1 MLSSAFSHGSSC
13 VAFCIEVSEGSLAI
27 LAVEGISQG
36 DFLFANG
43 SETTVET
50 HLCTVG
56 ELVKNKRSET
66 ICETGLSGGAPPGL
80 SSVGISQGDCF
91 SDNGAEM
98 STGSHSC
105 TEEGVDGVWFSPSN
119 KIFSTGSL
127 WGMIFKLFIMW
138 SGFKMVIVV
147 IIKSSP
153 VSVILI

>member
-1 MLSSAFSHGSSC
+1 M
-13 VAFCIEVSEGSLAI
+13 AFCIEVSEGSLAI

-56 ELVKNKRSET
+56 ELVKNKGSET

-119 KIFSTGSL
+119 KIFSTVLVLVESDLENKGSE
-127 WGMIFKLFIMW
+127 MIGKTGCLGGEPPGFSASELNGCIM
-138 SGFKMVIVV
+138 
-147 IIKSSP
+147 
-153 VSVILI
+153 